1 MPNYLKSSMHDATL
15 VICLL
20 MFVIALQT
28 FLSRTSLVEVEDVE
42 VVIKLVRCVEYFFSY
57 ALHSDI
63 KATLTSLPVIN
74 RSAFKLS
81 LILLIKKSTPDN

>member
-1 MPNYLKSSMHDATL
+1 
-15 VICLL
+15 

-28 FLSRTSLVEVEDVE
+28 FLSRTSLVEVESLE
-42 VVIKLVRCVEYFFSY
+42 VVMAIVLCGKYFFSY
-57 ALHSDI
+57 AHYSDI